1 MSKKLQRLLAGCVCV
16 LMLLSLSACGERATN
31 ESSANTGA
39 EAHAGRK
46 GNTEA
51 QTEAAAD
58 AQSEA
63 ANAQNNDAKPFD
75 AQGSAATD
83 ASSVYNGLFSTDRV
97 HMIDVTISA
106 DDWADLLANPLNKTK
121 YKTNVTIDGETL
133 EEVSFSTKGNTSLS
147 SVASD
152 PNSNRYSF
160 KLNFGK
166 YNKEQ
171 TYHGLNKLS
180 LNNLYADASYLKDY
194 ISYELSRQAGVDA
207 PLVSFVWLRING
219 EDHGLYLAI
228 EDVSEA
234 WLERTQDGEGVL
246 YKPETEELDQMNDN
260 KGNAQ
265 GDFPFGNGQGGFP
278 GNLPDGQGFPG
289 GNSDGQGQGGFPGNP
304 PDGQGFPGGN
314 GDGQGQGGFP
324 GNPPDGQGFPGG
336 NGDGQGFPGGPGQM
350 GFGNNAKGADLRYT
364 DDNPE
369 SYSDI
374 FDNDE
379 TDMDEGAQERVIA
392 ALKALSEGDPADA
405 LDTDE
410 VIRYFAAHNFVL
422 NYDSYTGNM
431 LHNYY
436 LYENDGKLSMLPWD
450 YNLSFG
456 GFMGGLGEQKTG
468 NAGGNDATSL
478 LNTGIDTPLSGS
490 TEESRP
496 MWAWIVADESY
507 LEQYHE
513 VFDELLRN
521 YFENGSFEAELDH
534 LTEML
539 RPYVEKDPSA
549 FYSVDE
555 FDTAV
560 ATLKQVCLLRAESI
574 RKQLNGELST
584 CTDQQDAAAKVD
596 ASGVNIQSMG
606 SMGGGRR

>member
-1 MSKKLQRLLAGCVCV
+1 
-16 LMLLSLSACGERATN
+16 
-31 ESSANTGA
+31 
-39 EAHAGRK
+39 
-46 GNTEA
+46 
-51 QTEAAAD
+51 
-58 AQSEA
+58 
-63 ANAQNNDAKPFD
+63 
-75 AQGSAATD
+75 
-83 ASSVYNGLFSTDRV
+83 
-97 HMIDVTISA
+97 
-106 DDWADLLANPLNKTK
+106 
-121 YKTNVTIDGETL
+121 
-133 EEVSFSTKGNTSLS
+133 
-147 SVASD
+147 
-152 PNSNRYSF
+152 
-160 KLNFGK
+160 
-166 YNKEQ
+166 
-171 TYHGLNKLS
+171 
-180 LNNLYADASYLKDY
+180 
-194 ISYELSRQAGVDA
+194 
-207 PLVSFVWLRING
+207 
-219 EDHGLYLAI
+219 
-228 EDVSEA
+228 
-234 WLERTQDGEGVL
+234 
-246 YKPETEELDQMNDN
+246 
-260 KGNAQ
+260 
-265 GDFPFGNGQGGFP
+265 
-278 GNLPDGQGFPG
+278 
-289 GNSDGQGQGGFPGNP
+289 
-304 PDGQGFPGGN
+304 
-314 GDGQGQGGFP
+314 
-324 GNPPDGQGFPGG
+324 
-336 NGDGQGFPGGPGQM
+336 M

-456 GFMGGLGEQKTG
+456 GFLGGLGEQKTG

-521 YFENGSFEAELDH
+521 YFENGSFEAELDR